1 VMVTLPDRIGAKWYP
16 LIDTSKPS
24 PYDFLTDD
32 VPNIEVA
39 LAQTS
44 SFLSSSLYPMINY
57 SAIVLVL
64 KDENIF

>member
-1 VMVTLPDRIGAKWYP
+1 MVTLPDRIGAKWYP

-39 LAQTS
+39 LAQIS